1 MAPLLLPPSLDQR
14 NVDSRVPKT
23 IIKLPVTLKKAE
35 RRVPPAKR
43 GSVGA
48 SHGRGRHGRLWRG
61 AQPAPRPAPRRSPP
75 TLLRDRAEGTRGRL
89 WNRRA
94 GRSLPRGQSKW
105 CLCPSARPGEPPPAP
120 PAVLTWPFPR
130 FEPETE
136 KTGAALPEGAGQRLT
151 ARPPSAWKEATGARP
166 PPRSSSS
173 GAAEGHPAATHG
185 GAALT
190 RGAPRG
196 REGHRDTH
204 HGADRSPQ
212 PTPQNRRRPRSGH
225 PARRRPPLCAG
236 AAGRSP
242 PRPTAHAPSARRA
255 ASPPPRTQRMRSAP
269 GRRER
274 RAGPSLPSV
283 GFPLSTICKKNIS
296 VITARG
302 EGGRL
307 LPTEQRRLYVGHRRD
322 SAATPPPLGS
332 WPGNRT
338 GRTRTRAETPDNFRK
353 IRFAFPEN
361 ASPARRRRESI
372 PRLSSPSRSPR
383 PTRGAT
389 TTTPEFVTAFFERLR
404 RHFGVSERD

>member
-1 MAPLLLPPSLDQR
+1 MRATAEGGTDVSGGAHSQRLGQPHAGAPPRCFGTEPRERGVASGTAGPGGLCPAA
-14 NVDSRVPKT
+14 
-23 IIKLPVTLKKAE
+23 KA
-35 RRVPPAKR
+35 
-43 GSVGA
+43 SGA
-48 SHGRGRHGRLWRG
+48 C
-61 AQPAPRPAPRRSPP
+61 AQAPAPGSPRRHPP
-75 TLLRDRAEGTRGRL
+75 PYLHGLFRVSSLKQRKQARRY
-89 WNRRA
+89 RRA
-94 GRSLPRGQSKW
+94 PG
-105 CLCPSARPGEPPPAP
+105 SASPPAP
-120 PAVLTWPFPR
+120 QAPGRRQRAPGPRLAPHPPGRRRGTRPPRTAGPLSPAEPPAAGKDTGTLTMAP
-130 FEPETE
+130 
-136 KTGAALPEGAGQRLT
+136 TGPLSPHRRTAADRAPGTPQGD
-151 ARPPSAWKEATGARP
+151 ARPSAQARP
-166 PPRSSSS
+166 AAPRLAPPRMR
-173 GAAEGHPAATHG
+173 HPPD
-185 GAALT
+185 
-190 RGAPRG
+190 AP
-196 REGHRDTH
+196 
-204 HGADRSPQ
+204 
-212 PTPQNRRRPRSGH
+212 
-225 PARRRPPLCAG
+225 L
-236 AAGRSP
+236 
-242 PRPTAHAPSARRA
+242 
-255 ASPPPRTQRMRSAP
+255 PPRTQRMRSAP
-269 GRRER
+269 GRREG